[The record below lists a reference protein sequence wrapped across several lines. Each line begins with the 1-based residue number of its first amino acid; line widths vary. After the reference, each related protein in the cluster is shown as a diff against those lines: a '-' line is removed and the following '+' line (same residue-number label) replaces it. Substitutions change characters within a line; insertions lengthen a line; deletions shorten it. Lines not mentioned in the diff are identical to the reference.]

1 MSLTPPRARAHGRT
15 APLVVLTVA
24 VAVLIVELAVVK
36 ASFGTNDILHWQD
49 FAGAIRQH
57 GPVGIYGAPIPR
69 SYYNHPPLMGYV
81 LEVVNGLK
89 DLGIPVRISIRTLA
103 SVSGVLCALLVF
115 VLVRKRRTE
124 REALAAGI
132 LVAVSPV
139 LFTISAFHGNT
150 DPIFTM
156 LTLGGAY
163 LLVDRKWPGWAGA
176 VIAIAIGVKV
186 VVVVAVPALLVYAA
200 LSGRRVLTRF
210 VGVGLIVFAI
220 TWGPALV
227 FDGAHMVKHVLD
239 YPGLGLAQ
247 WGFMQFGHWAG
258 NPWWV
263 HWAQQPGRLLIVAAC
278 GVIPALGVWRR
289 PESVVT
295 ATALA
300 FCAFLVVSPAFAVQ
314 YLAWAAAAS
323 FLLSFWG
330 GVAYNLVAGILLVQI
345 YDRWS
350 GNRFFGTFQGV
361 AFYHPMTPHEVVL
374 GMLAWGA
381 LLLTC
386 WAGVRRIW
394 SEPAPSAVAEPDPRE
409 GQAVGTVPSGDR
421 ADAEMRVS
429 RSPH

>member
-1 MSLTPPRARAHGRT
+1 M
-15 APLVVLTVA
+15 VVLTVA
-24 VAVLIVELAVVK
+24 VAVLILELAVVK

-49 FAGAIRQH
+49 FVAAVRQH
-57 GPVGIYGAPIPR
+57 GPVGVYSAPIPR

-81 LEVVNGLK
+81 LEVVSRLK
-89 DLGIPVRISIRTLA
+89 DLGIPVRISIRGMA
-103 SVSGVLCALLVF
+103 SVSGVICSMLVF

-124 REALAAGI
+124 REALAAGV
-132 LVAVSPV
+132 LVATSPV
-139 LFTISAFHGNT
+139 LFTISGFHGNT

-156 LTLGGAY
+156 LTLAGAY
-163 LLVDRKWPGWAGA
+163 LLVDRKWAGWAGA

-186 VVVVAVPALLVYAA
+186 VVAVAVPALLVYAA
-200 LSGRRVLTRF
+200 MSGRRVLTRF
-210 VGVGLIVFAI
+210 VGIGLLVFAI

-263 HWAQQPGRLLIVAAC
+263 HWAQQSGRLLIVAAC

-295 ATALA
+295 ATALS
-300 FCAFLVVSPAFAVQ
+300 FCLFLVLSPAFAVQ

-323 FLLSFWG
+323 FLLSVWG
-330 GVAYNLVAGILLVQI
+330 GAAYNLVAGILLVQI

-350 GNRFFGTFQGV
+350 GGHFFGTFKGV
-361 AFYHPMTPHEVVL
+361 AFYHPMTAHEVVL
-374 GMLAWGA
+374 GMLAWA
-381 LLLTC
+381 ILLVTC
-386 WAGVRRIW
+386 WAGARRVW
-394 SEPAPSAVAEPDPRE
+394 NEPGVGHGAEPDSHQ
-409 GQAVGTVPSGDR
+409 GQAVGAVSNGDH
-421 ADAEMRVS
+421 ADT
-429 RSPH
+429 RSQGSPRPN